1 MTEHPGL
8 HRTHDRRALPGTAP
22 PGAPHRRSLATAV
35 RASVALMLAV
45 AAVLAGVGAFTGIAR
60 ASSAIAT
67 PARAWTAPSTAPAD
81 AHRTV
86 ARQQPA
92 PDPATVVQTYFQ
104 AVNDRDFVSA
114 WALGGRQ
121 HIAGTSYDAFVA
133 TFNTVSKYDVTIESV
148 QGNKV
153 TVQLDAS
160 LTNRTHRHYAGTY
173 TVEDGVIVAADIRP
187 T

>member
-1 MTEHPGL
+1 
-8 HRTHDRRALPGTAP
+8 
-22 PGAPHRRSLATAV
+22 
-35 RASVALMLAV
+35 MLAV
-45 AAVLAGVGAFTGIAR
+45 AAVLTGGGAFTGIAR
-60 ASSAIAT
+60 ASSASSGAITTA
-67 PARAWTAPSTAPAD
+67 ARPWTALPTAPAD

-86 ARQQPA
+86 ARQQSA

-153 TVQLDAS
+153 TVRLDAS